1 MRRRICLLSIAIS
14 LSAGLPGFAAEDE
27 ADPGR
32 KQLEQSCQLCH
43 SLRLIESQ
51 RLSTAAWQKE
61 VDKMIGWG
69 TVVQDKQT
77 LVKYLSEHYSN
88 TLPPPAPVMSSAKAK

>member
-1 MRRRICLLSIAIS
+1 MW
-14 LSAGLPGFAAEDE
+14 LSAGLVGVAAEND
-27 ADPGR
+27 ADGGK
-32 KQLEQSCQLCH
+32 KQFEQSCQLCH

-69 TVVQDKQT
+69 TVVKDKQT

-88 TLPPPAPVMSSAKAK
+88 TLPPPAPVMSSSKTK